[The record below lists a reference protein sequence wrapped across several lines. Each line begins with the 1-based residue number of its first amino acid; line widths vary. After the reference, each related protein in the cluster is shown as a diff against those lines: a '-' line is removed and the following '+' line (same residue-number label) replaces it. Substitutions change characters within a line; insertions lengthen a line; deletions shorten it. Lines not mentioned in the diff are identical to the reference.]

1 MICNIMQLVKNENIP
16 QVAKK
21 CDIKI
26 SIIRRYI
33 YRRGT
38 STFILLH
45 NVANTLGCDI
55 EDLFTVYNDND
66 IRCNILKLAQDRN
79 MPIKKVA
86 LNSNM
91 SDVCIYK
98 WNRQGTKSY
107 INLYKIAKGLNCKIE
122 DLFTLEPGEEWRE
135 NKKCLVQENGRNM
148 KYGI

>member
-1 MICNIMQLVKNENIP
+1 MICNIMQLVKNEKMP

-21 CDIKI
+21 CDISI
-26 SIIRRYI
+26 TIIRRYI
-33 YRRGT
+33 YKRGT

-66 IRCNILKLAQDRN
+66 IRCNIPKLAKDRN
-79 MPIKKVA
+79 ISLKKVA
-86 LNSNM
+86 STSNM
-91 SDVCIYK
+91 TDVCIHK
-98 WNRQGTKSY
+98 WNKQGTKSY

-135 NKKCLVQENGRNM
+135 NKRCLNPR
-148 KYGI
+148 